1 MLFLGNQGRGFSLK
15 CLRLDMCSILEALK
29 ARRFILTGGIVEF
42 SELQEFVCNAEV
54 LNCECVA
61 AYLFVKTATF
71 SVAAFEEFSN
81 YLPIAQAVVLIFKS
95 ELLINCPKLLD
106 ELWVQVLRALGLQI
120 DFIRG

>member
-1 MLFLGNQGRGFSLK
+1 MLLLGNQGRGFSLK
-15 CLRLDMCSILEALK
+15 YLGFSTRTLEALE
-29 ARRFILTGGIVEF
+29 AHRFILTGGIVEF

-81 YLPIAQAVVLIFKS
+81 YLPIAQAVVLVFKS
-95 ELLINCPKLLD
+95 ELLINCLQLLD
-106 ELWVQVLRALGLQI
+106 ELRV
-120 DFIRG
+120 